1 MALPVIISIIFIRR
15 KIKRL
20 QNHFSDRDRKVIFK
34 SCVLIC
40 FLLKAESP
48 CEQQT
53 KILVKESIE
62 EEGSLRK
69 KFGVTKKKFP
79 FYPFHLQFHSSCKNF
94 YCASAILRP
103 ALVQM
108 NAQYVA

>member
-1 MALPVIISIIFIRR
+1 MALPVIITIIFIRR

-69 KFGVTKKKFP
+69 KFGVTKKNSLLPFP
-79 FYPFHLQFHSSCKNF
+79 PPIPFILQK
-94 YCASAILRP
+94 ILLCFCNP
-103 ALVQM
+103 
-108 NAQYVA
+108 